1 MEFSG
6 PGVNDVGLS
15 IVKSN
20 KLSRK
25 IVWVEFPVEFGDGF
39 SLVLISGTGLG
50 LRQGVGRRGM
60 LKVML
65 NFQNFS
71 KHIRF

>member
-25 IVWVEFPVEFGDGF
+25 IVWVEFPVEFGGRIF
-39 SLVLISGTGLG
+39 FGLDIG
-50 LRQGVGRRGM
+50 DGVGFKARCWTSWHVESNVEFP
-60 LKVML
+60 K
-65 NFQNFS
+65 FF
-71 KHIRF
+71 KAY